1 MTETKSVAVVVPAY
15 NEAAT
20 IEAVV
25 VDLHKYADE
34 VIVVDDGS
42 NDRTAEIARSN
53 GATVISREENRGY
66 DRSLSEGVSYAAETG
81 ADMLVTFDADG
92 QHAAADIERV
102 VAPIRTGAASIVVG
116 RRPEPA
122 RAAEQLFAA
131 YTKLRFGVDDPLSGF
146 KAYAVSVYNEIGYF
160 DEYSSIGTHLMIAAG
175 KRGYT
180 IAQVSIDINER
191 DDEPRFGHLRANWSM
206 LKALSRIVL
215 FDIRTE
221 LGSETETSPD

>member
-1 MTETKSVAVVVPAY
+1 MTGTKSVAVVVPAY

-25 VDLHKYADE
+25 VDLHNYVDE
-34 VIVVDDGS
+34 IIVVDDGS
-42 NDRTAEIARSN
+42 DDRTAEIARTN
-53 GATVISREENRGY
+53 GATVITREENRGY

-81 ADMLVTFDADG
+81 ADIVVTFDADG

-122 RAAEQLFAA
+122 RTAEQLFAA

-146 KAYAVSVYNEIGYF
+146 KAYDVSVYNEIGHF
-160 DEYSSIGTHLMIAAG
+160 DEFSSIGTHLMIAAR

-180 IAQVSIDINER
+180 IGQVSIDIDER

-206 LKALSRIVL
+206 LQALYRIVL
-215 FDIRTE
+215 FDLRTE
-221 LGSETETSPD
+221 LSSEITPN

>member
-1 MTETKSVAVVVPAY
+1 MTGTTSVAVVVPAY

-25 VDLHKYADE
+25 VDLHSYADE
-34 VIVVDDGS
+34 IIVVDDGS
-42 NDRTAEIARSN
+42 DDRTAEIARTH
-53 GATVISREENRGY
+53 GATVITREENRGY

-81 ADMLVTFDADG
+81 ADIVVTFDADG

-102 VAPIRTGAASIVVG
+102 VEPIRTGAASIVVG

-122 RAAEQLFAA
+122 RAAEQLFAS

-146 KAYAVSVYNEIGYF
+146 KAYDVSVYNEIGHF
-160 DEYSSIGTHLMIAAG
+160 DEYSSIGTHLMIAAA

-221 LGSETETSPD
+221 LS